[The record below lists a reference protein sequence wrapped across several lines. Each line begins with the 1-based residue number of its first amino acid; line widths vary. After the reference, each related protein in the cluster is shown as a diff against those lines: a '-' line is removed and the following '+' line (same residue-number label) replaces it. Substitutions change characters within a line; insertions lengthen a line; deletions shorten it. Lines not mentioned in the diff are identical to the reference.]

1 MYITIYLWPY
11 KEKNSY
17 KSNRYVT
24 DMDTSSHGSRLNK
37 GVASCATWSQ
47 SAVHET
53 TCSILKAPREFL
65 HGGPQDHHKSTRIT
79 VVISSGNHGK
89 PRIWAIP
96 IFRNTHCD
104 TR

>member
-47 SAVHET
+47 SAVHERHV
-53 TCSILKAPREFL
+53 L
-65 HGGPQDHHKSTRIT
+65 
-79 VVISSGNHGK
+79 SSRRHLSSFMGD
-89 PRIWAIP
+89 PRIIINQP
-96 IFRNTHCD
+96 GLL
-104 TR
+104 